1 MSKHTATPMVFAN
14 SELVNNLNSKRILF
28 VTATRKQE
36 QANQVRPPGYDK
48 LVLKDRFKSI

>member
-1 MSKHTATPMVFAN
+1 MVFAN